1 MLTAYK
7 DDYGRTYYV
16 DPNTGKKI
24 SRKEAYVQ
32 AGTKTDPTTGQRVDI
47 GDTGKRTGTG
57 YFGTMQG
64 EGVQG
69 SGTAYQ
75 RQLVREEMGIAPTA
89 EIERKE
95 LKDTR
100 IKYAKA
106 RRADRRL
113 QRIEERDARK
123 ARKRGYKSGQQS
135 TLKGLGLGDKRKAK
149 LQEKSQAIN
158 TGEGG
163 ERTQEDRAKAA
174 YFEDLRQDREATGA
188 KKAME
193 VLTIAATLG

>member
-64 EGVQG
+64 E
-69 SGTAYQ
+69 
-75 RQLVREEMGIAPTA
+75 
-89 EIERKE
+89 
-95 LKDTR
+95 
-100 IKYAKA
+100 
-106 RRADRRL
+106 
-113 QRIEERDARK
+113 
-123 ARKRGYKSGQQS
+123 
-135 TLKGLGLGDKRKAK
+135 
-149 LQEKSQAIN
+149 
-158 TGEGG
+158 
-163 ERTQEDRAKAA
+163 
-174 YFEDLRQDREATGA
+174 
-188 KKAME
+188 
-193 VLTIAATLG
+193 